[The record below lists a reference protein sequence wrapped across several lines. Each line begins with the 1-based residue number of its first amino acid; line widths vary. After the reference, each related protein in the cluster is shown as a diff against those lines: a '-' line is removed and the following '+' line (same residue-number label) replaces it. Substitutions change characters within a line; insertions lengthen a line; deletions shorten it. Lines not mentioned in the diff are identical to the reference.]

1 MLAHVLPRLTQEYSK
16 LLKHAKDDTAIF
28 MYPCSSRR
36 SHWLPFLLTSALM
49 LTNLADATTRN
60 GETDFTLWLQGLR
73 KEALQQGI
81 STQTLD
87 HALKGVRPIER
98 VIELD
103 HRQPEFTETFWNY
116 LRARVTPHRIATG
129 KRLLQRH
136 HQLLQRMARHYGVP
150 PRYLVA
156 FWGLETNFGKY
167 QGRFPTVN
175 ALVTLA
181 YDPRRGEFFRVQAL
195 DALRILDQGHITAN
209 KMKGSWAGAIGQLQF
224 MPSTFLANAV
234 DGDNDGKKDVW
245 SELPD
250 VFASGANYLHHLG
263 WRKEELWGREVQL
276 PRQFDWQLTGLK
288 TSKSLKTWSNLGVK
302 RANGAPLPKADM
314 QGAIVLPQGH
324 EGPAF
329 LVYNNFQVILKWNR
343 AINYA
348 IAVGH
353 LADRMIGLPAIRNG
367 RQADNRRLSYKLA
380 LELQQR
386 LNALGFASGEPDG
399 VPGARTRQAVRA
411 YQQASGLPTDG
422 YPSVALLEQLR
433 RQKPPE

>member
-1 MLAHVLPRLTQEYSK
+1 MHPGTTRRCNWLSFLM
-16 LLKHAKDDTAIF
+16 TA
-28 MYPCSSRR
+28 
-36 SHWLPFLLTSALM
+36 ALM
-49 LTNLADATTRN
+49 FTNLVATAARN
-60 GETDFTLWLQGLR
+60 EETDFTLWLQGLR

-81 STQTLD
+81 SRQILE
-87 HALKGVRPIER
+87 HALNGIKPIAR

-116 LRARVTPHRIATG
+116 LRARVSAQRIATG
-129 KRLLQRH
+129 RRLLQRH
-136 HQLLQRMARHYGVP
+136 HQLLQRMAQRYGVP

-181 YDPRRGEFFRVQAL
+181 YDPRRSGFFRAQAL
-195 DALRILDQGHITAN
+195 DALKILNQGHTTVD
-209 KMKGSWAGAIGQLQF
+209 KMQGSWAGAIGQLQF
-224 MPSTFLANAV
+224 LPSTFLDNAV
-234 DGDNDGKKDVW
+234 DDDGDGKKNVW
-245 SELPD
+245 SSLPD
-250 VFASGANYLHHLG
+250 VFASGANYLHRLG

-276 PRQFDWQLTGLK
+276 PRQFDWQITGLQ
-288 TSKSLKTWSNLGVK
+288 TRKSLKTWSKLGVK
-302 RANGAPLPKADM
+302 RANGAPLPVADM
-314 QGAIVLPQGH
+314 QGAIILPQGH

-353 LADRMIGLPAIRNG
+353 LADRMIGLPPIRNG
-367 RQADNRRLSYKLA
+367 QQVDNRRLSHQLA

-386 LNALGFASGEPDG
+386 LNALGFSSGEPDG
-399 VPGARTRQAVRA
+399 VAGARTRQAVRA
-411 YQQASGLPTDG
+411 YQQARGLAADG
-422 YPSVALLEQLR
+422 YPSIALLEQLR
-433 RQKPPE
+433 RQTPQD